1 MRKLFLLAFS
11 PLIIG
16 SLALMTYYGIIS
28 NDIGEKVFAVIA
40 ITLFITWLVNPTLL
54 EDTLFEDEDAQSKK
68 DLSIKRTAIF
78 LIFVL
83 LGTSFIVF
91 SHSVFNFVEKAV
103 FDDCGIYDC
112 SFNRCNFTACTF
124 DFCTSDED
132 WPIKNIEFVDCKGEF
147 LTATYC
153 NFENITMK
161 NCSFKFLN
169 IKDSSL
175 SEFYANNCSMASAC
189 FDESAFNVVKFTDC
203 DLTGINGEI
212 AIIDNG
218 SEFRDCNLTG
228 SELRAKSLLIINSHK
243 GIDVVNGNL

>member
-78 LIFVL
+78 LIFVS

-91 SHSVFNFVEKAV
+91 SHSVSNFVEKVERKESPVSIYVTKTYKENSIDFTYKWKSVDKNERHAKLKLFITSYILDKDGVV
-103 FDDCGIYDC
+103 FLTKENEVFATEG
-112 SFNRCNFTACTF
+112 RNFT
-124 DFCTSDED
+124 
-132 WPIKNIEFVDCKGEF
+132 IEAENVPPEIVNKLKSGEYSF
-147 LTATYC
+147 RYDMTAKQTK
-153 NFENITMK
+153 ER
-161 NCSFKFLN
+161 LN
-169 IKDSSL
+169 EKP
-175 SEFYANNCSMASAC
+175 
-189 FDESAFNVVKFTDC
+189 
-203 DLTGINGEI
+203 
-212 AIIDNG
+212 
-218 SEFRDCNLTG
+218 
-228 SELRAKSLLIINSHK
+228 
-243 GIDVVNGNL
+243 